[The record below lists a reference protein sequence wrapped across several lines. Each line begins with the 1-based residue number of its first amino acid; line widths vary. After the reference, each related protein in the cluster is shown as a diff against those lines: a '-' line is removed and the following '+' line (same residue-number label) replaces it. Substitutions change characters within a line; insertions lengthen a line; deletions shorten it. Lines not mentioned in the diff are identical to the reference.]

1 VHRTYWVIGL
11 TLFVGFVLSIMPL
24 PSWASDYRP
33 DWVSLILIYWLIAVP
48 ERIGIG
54 WSWLVGIIADLLSG
68 SLLGTHGLV
77 FVLFASAC
85 LYGHKMIR
93 IFPIWQQAV
102 FVFLLLLVK
111 GLIVFWL
118 LGDLVRTTI
127 ASDYWLS
134 LLISTLLWP
143 WVFVLLRDLRRRY
156 G

>member
-1 VHRTYWVIGL
+1 MHRTYWVIGL